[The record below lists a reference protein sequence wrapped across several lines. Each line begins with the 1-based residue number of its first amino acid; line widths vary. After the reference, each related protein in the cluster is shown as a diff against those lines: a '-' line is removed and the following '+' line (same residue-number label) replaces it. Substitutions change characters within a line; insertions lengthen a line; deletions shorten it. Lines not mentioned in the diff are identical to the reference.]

1 MSKFSFGI
9 CSLLLTFSLTLPVQA
24 QVLDAEEAPDA
35 AAPAPAGLSF
45 DETDKNEALFN
56 EMFGDHP
63 EIRED
68 AENTGNFENTAQKAA
83 ERIKQTGATAPS
95 VSADGILKPLNG
107 DMLIGVSKGSFKV
120 FQDMTGRTNCTFGV
134 TLKSNL
140 DRELKTMGRNWSIRI
155 VFSLLFSGTSPKK
168 ALRSGLLRQPETFVI
183 IWRAYRILRSICAGL
198 KTQRTMNA
206 PNALNGATIWNLQ
219 THLKIHIKK

>member
-9 CSLLLTFSLTLPVQA
+9 CSLLLTFSLILPVQA
-24 QVLDAEEAPDA
+24 QVLDAEEALDA

-140 DRELKTMGRNWSIRI
+140 DRELKTMGLQLVYPHRVFAFIFRNVAEKGSQERFITTTGDICYNLAGVPDIEVNLCRIKNAADNECAKRIKWSND
-155 VFSLLFSGTSPKK
+155 LESPDPSKN
-168 ALRSGLLRQPETFVI
+168 P
-183 IWRAYRILRSICAGL
+183 Y
-198 KTQRTMNA
+198 
-206 PNALNGATIWNLQ
+206 
-219 THLKIHIKK
+219 

>member
-140 DRELKTMGRNWSIRI
+140 DRKLKTMGLQLVYPHRVFAFIFRNVAEKGSQERFITTTGDICYNLAGVPDIEVNLCRIKNAADNECAKRIKWSND
-155 VFSLLFSGTSPKK
+155 LESPDPSKN
-168 ALRSGLLRQPETFVI
+168 P
-183 IWRAYRILRSICAGL
+183 Y
-198 KTQRTMNA
+198 
-206 PNALNGATIWNLQ
+206 
-219 THLKIHIKK
+219 

>member
-140 DRELKTMGRNWSIRI
+140 DRELKTMGLQLVYPHRVFAFIFRNVAEKGSQERFITTTGDICYNLAGVPDIEVNLCRIKHAADNECAKRIKWSND
-155 VFSLLFSGTSPKK
+155 LESPDPSKN
-168 ALRSGLLRQPETFVI
+168 P
-183 IWRAYRILRSICAGL
+183 Y
-198 KTQRTMNA
+198 
-206 PNALNGATIWNLQ
+206 
-219 THLKIHIKK
+219 

>member
-1 MSKFSFGI
+1 MKRVISSIYGLF
-9 CSLLLTFSLTLPVQA
+9 LLFAPVQPINA
-24 QVLDAEEAPDA
+24 QVLDGETAQEASFPSSG
-35 AAPAPAGLSF
+35 GLSF

-68 AENTGNFENTAQKAA
+68 VENTENFENTAQKAA
-83 ERIKQTGATAPS
+83 EKIKQTGATAPS
-95 VSADGILKPLNG
+95 APADGILKPLSG

-140 DRELKTMGRNWSIRI
+140 DRELIGLSASCFRFYFQERCRKR
-155 VFSLLFSGTSPKK
+155 LSGTVYYDN
-168 ALRSGLLRQPETFVI
+168 RRHLL
-183 IWRAYRILRSICAGL
+183 
-198 KTQRTMNA
+198 
-206 PNALNGATIWNLQ
+206 
-219 THLKIHIKK
+219 

>member
-9 CSLLLTFSLTLPVQA
+9 CSLLLTFSLILPVQA

-83 ERIKQTGATAPS
+83 ERIKQTGATASS

-140 DRELKTMGRNWSIRI
+140 DRELKTMGLQLVYPHRVFAFIFRNVAEKGSQERFITTTGDICYNLAGVPDIEVNLCRIKNAADNECAKRIKWSND
-155 VFSLLFSGTSPKK
+155 LESPDPSKN
-168 ALRSGLLRQPETFVI
+168 P
-183 IWRAYRILRSICAGL
+183 Y
-198 KTQRTMNA
+198 
-206 PNALNGATIWNLQ
+206 
-219 THLKIHIKK
+219 

>member
-9 CSLLLTFSLTLPVQA
+9 CSLLLTFSLILPVQA

-107 DMLIGVSKGSFKV
+107 DMFIGVSKGSFKV

-140 DRELKTMGRNWSIRI
+140 DRELKTMGLQLVYPHRVFAFIFRNVAEKGSQERFITTTGDICYNLAGVPDIEVNLCRIKNAADNECAKRIKWSND
-155 VFSLLFSGTSPKK
+155 LESPDPSKN
-168 ALRSGLLRQPETFVI
+168 P
-183 IWRAYRILRSICAGL
+183 Y
-198 KTQRTMNA
+198 
-206 PNALNGATIWNLQ
+206 
-219 THLKIHIKK
+219 

>member
-1 MSKFSFGI
+1 MKRVISSIYGLF
-9 CSLLLTFSLTLPVQA
+9 LLFAPVQPINA
-24 QVLDAEEAPDA
+24 QVLDGETAQEASFPSSG
-35 AAPAPAGLSF
+35 GLSF

-68 AENTGNFENTAQKAA
+68 VENTGNFENTVQKAA
-83 ERIKQTGATAPS
+83 EKIKQTGATDPSAP
-95 VSADGILKPLNG
+95 ADGILKPLSG

-140 DRELKTMGRNWSIRI
+140 DRELKTMGLQLVYPHRVFAFIFRNVAEKGSQERFITTTGDICYNLAGVPDIEVNLCRIKNAADNECAKRIKWSND
-155 VFSLLFSGTSPKK
+155 LESPDPSKN
-168 ALRSGLLRQPETFVI
+168 P
-183 IWRAYRILRSICAGL
+183 Y
-198 KTQRTMNA
+198 
-206 PNALNGATIWNLQ
+206 
-219 THLKIHIKK
+219 

>member
-9 CSLLLTFSLTLPVQA
+9 CSLLLTFSLILPVQA

-95 VSADGILKPLNG
+95 APADGILKPLNG

-140 DRELKTMGRNWSIRI
+140 DRELKTMGLQLVYPHRVFAFIFRNVAEKGSQERFITTTGDICYNLAGVPDIEVNLCRIKNAADNECAKRIKWSND
-155 VFSLLFSGTSPKK
+155 LESPDPSKN
-168 ALRSGLLRQPETFVI
+168 P
-183 IWRAYRILRSICAGL
+183 Y
-198 KTQRTMNA
+198 
-206 PNALNGATIWNLQ
+206 
-219 THLKIHIKK
+219 

>member
-134 TLKSNL
+134 TLESNL
-140 DRELKTMGRNWSIRI
+140 DRELKTMGLQLVYPHRVFAFIFRNVAEKGSQERFITTTGDICYNLAGVPDIEVNLCRIKNAADNECAKRIKWSND
-155 VFSLLFSGTSPKK
+155 LESPDPSKN
-168 ALRSGLLRQPETFVI
+168 P
-183 IWRAYRILRSICAGL
+183 Y
-198 KTQRTMNA
+198 
-206 PNALNGATIWNLQ
+206 
-219 THLKIHIKK
+219 

>member
-9 CSLLLTFSLTLPVQA
+9 CSLLLTFSLILPVQA

-68 AENTGNFENTAQKAA
+68 AENTGNLENTAQKAA

-140 DRELKTMGRNWSIRI
+140 DRELKTMGLQLVYPHRVFAFIFRNVAEKGSQERFITTTGDICYNLAGVPDIEVNLCRIKNAADNECAKRIKWSND
-155 VFSLLFSGTSPKK
+155 LESPDPSKN
-168 ALRSGLLRQPETFVI
+168 P
-183 IWRAYRILRSICAGL
+183 Y
-198 KTQRTMNA
+198 
-206 PNALNGATIWNLQ
+206 
-219 THLKIHIKK
+219 

>member
-35 AAPAPAGLSF
+35 DAPAPAGLSF

-140 DRELKTMGRNWSIRI
+140 DRELKTMGLQLVYPHRVFAFIFRNVAEKGSQERFITTTGDICYNLAGVPDIEVNLCRIKNAADNECAKRIKWSND
-155 VFSLLFSGTSPKK
+155 LESPDPSKN
-168 ALRSGLLRQPETFVI
+168 P
-183 IWRAYRILRSICAGL
+183 Y
-198 KTQRTMNA
+198 
-206 PNALNGATIWNLQ
+206 
-219 THLKIHIKK
+219 

>member
-140 DRELKTMGRNWSIRI
+140 DRELKTMGCNWSIRI

-168 ALRSGLLRQPETFVI
+168 ALRSGLLRTTGDICYNLAGVPDIEVNLC
-183 IWRAYRILRSICAGL
+183 RIKNAADKECA
-198 KTQRTMNA
+198 KR
-206 PNALNGATIWNLQ
+206 
-219 THLKIHIKK
+219 IKWSNRFGSPDPPKNPY

>member
-140 DRELKTMGRNWSIRI
+140 DRELKTMGLQLVYPHRVFAFIFRNVAEKGSQERFITTTGDICYNLAGVPDIEVNLCRIKNAADNECAKRIKWSND
-155 VFSLLFSGTSPKK
+155 LESPDPSKN
-168 ALRSGLLRQPETFVI
+168 P
-183 IWRAYRILRSICAGL
+183 Y
-198 KTQRTMNA
+198 
-206 PNALNGATIWNLQ
+206 
-219 THLKIHIKK
+219 

>member
-9 CSLLLTFSLTLPVQA
+9 CSLLLTFSLILPVQA

-35 AAPAPAGLSF
+35 AAPAPARLSF

-140 DRELKTMGRNWSIRI
+140 DRELKTMGLQLVYPHRVFAFIFRNVAEKGSQERFITTTGDICYNLAGVPDIEVNLCRIKNAADNECAKRIKWSND
-155 VFSLLFSGTSPKK
+155 LESPDPSKN
-168 ALRSGLLRQPETFVI
+168 P
-183 IWRAYRILRSICAGL
+183 Y
-198 KTQRTMNA
+198 
-206 PNALNGATIWNLQ
+206 
-219 THLKIHIKK
+219 

>member
-134 TLKSNL
+134 TLKYNL
-140 DRELKTMGRNWSIRI
+140 DRELKTMGLQLVYPHRVFAFIFRNVAEKGSQERFITTTGDICYNLAGVPDIEVNLCRIKNAADNECAKRIKWSND
-155 VFSLLFSGTSPKK
+155 LESPDPSKN
-168 ALRSGLLRQPETFVI
+168 P
-183 IWRAYRILRSICAGL
+183 Y
-198 KTQRTMNA
+198 
-206 PNALNGATIWNLQ
+206 
-219 THLKIHIKK
+219 

>member
-68 AENTGNFENTAQKAA
+68 AENTGNFENTAQKTA

-140 DRELKTMGRNWSIRI
+140 DRELKTMGLQLVYPHRVFAFIFRNVAEKGSQERFITTTGDICYNLAGVPDIEVNLCRIKNAADNECAKRIKWSND
-155 VFSLLFSGTSPKK
+155 LESPDPSKN
-168 ALRSGLLRQPETFVI
+168 P
-183 IWRAYRILRSICAGL
+183 Y
-198 KTQRTMNA
+198 
-206 PNALNGATIWNLQ
+206 
-219 THLKIHIKK
+219 

>member
-9 CSLLLTFSLTLPVQA
+9 CSLLLTFSLILPVQA

-140 DRELKTMGRNWSIRI
+140 DRELKTMGLQLVYPHRVFAFIFRNVAEKGSQERFITTTGDICYNLAGVPDIEVNLCRIKNAADNECAKRIKWSND
-155 VFSLLFSGTSPKK
+155 LESPDPSKN
-168 ALRSGLLRQPETFVI
+168 P
-183 IWRAYRILRSICAGL
+183 Y
-198 KTQRTMNA
+198 
-206 PNALNGATIWNLQ
+206 
-219 THLKIHIKK
+219 

>member
-9 CSLLLTFSLTLPVQA
+9 CSLLLTFSLILPVQA

-140 DRELKTMGRNWSIRI
+140 DRELKTMGLQLVYPHRVFAFIFRNVVEKGSQERFITTTGDICYNLAGVPDIEVNLCRIKNAADNECAKRIKWSND
-155 VFSLLFSGTSPKK
+155 LESPDPSKN
-168 ALRSGLLRQPETFVI
+168 P
-183 IWRAYRILRSICAGL
+183 Y
-198 KTQRTMNA
+198 
-206 PNALNGATIWNLQ
+206 
-219 THLKIHIKK
+219 

>member
-9 CSLLLTFSLTLPVQA
+9 CSLLLTFSLILPVQA

-140 DRELKTMGRNWSIRI
+140 DRELKTMGLQLVYPHRVFAFIFRNVAEKGSQERFITRH
-155 VFSLLFSGTSPKK
+155 LL
-168 ALRSGLLRQPETFVI
+168 
-183 IWRAYRILRSICAGL
+183 
-198 KTQRTMNA
+198 
-206 PNALNGATIWNLQ
+206 
-219 THLKIHIKK
+219 